1 MGNVYEEVATLEI
14 SGSHL
19 SLDRDSHGE
28 ETVNLSP
35 DWVEG
40 AVIAEILAIARRH
53 EMEVVLTKDGLRLA
67 PYTDGTSL
75 GVQRVKRVLEGEDA
89 GDSEDSAQ
97 ED

>member
-1 MGNVYEEVATLEI
+1 MSAMSKVYEEVATLEI

-28 ETVNLSP
+28 ETVNLAP

-40 AVIAEILAIARRH
+40 SVISEILAIARRH
-53 EMEVVLTKDGLRLA
+53 EVEVVLTKDGLRLA

-75 GVQRVKRVLEGEDA
+75 GVQRVKRVLEGEDSEEPES
-89 GDSEDSAQ
+89 GD
-97 ED
+97 